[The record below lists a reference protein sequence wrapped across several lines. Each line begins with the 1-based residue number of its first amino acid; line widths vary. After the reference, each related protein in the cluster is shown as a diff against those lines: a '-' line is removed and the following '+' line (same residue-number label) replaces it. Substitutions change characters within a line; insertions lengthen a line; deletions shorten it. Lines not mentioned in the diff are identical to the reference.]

1 MPAITPV
8 EPLSRATEID
18 AQTVDPPEGS
28 SFDLPEKILQFGTGA
43 FLRGFADVFVDNA
56 NRKGTFNGRIVV
68 VGSTGS
74 GRAAR
79 INAQDGLYTIC
90 VQGIENGE
98 TVDRC
103 AVVAS
108 VSRAMAST
116 ENWSAILDFARSP
129 ALELVFSNTTE
140 VGIQLDADDR
150 ADLNPPRSFPGKLTA
165 VLYERGETF
174 GYHPSRGLTILCCEL
189 IEDNADK
196 LRSIILELAAR
207 WELGDAFET
216 WIREHNQFC
225 NTLVDRIVP
234 GKPDSASMRKI
245 DQRLGYRDDLL
256 IQAEP
261 YYLWAI
267 QGDAALRDRIG
278 FIDGEDGILVTPD
291 ITPYRVRK
299 VRILNGTHTAMVPV
313 SFLSGNDTVA
323 ESMQDAVVSAFIR
336 HVMMHEIVPSLD
348 MARDEAEMFAHQV
361 LDRFANPFVHHELM
375 SIALQQ
381 TTKVDVRVLPSLH
394 DYHTRTGRLPQGI
407 VLAFAANLLF
417 VTHEGRVSEVEFPMD
432 DRGSKIRAYRNEAG
446 RDDVDRFVRAVCT
459 DRELWHLP
467 LDELP
472 EFIESVAS
480 LMREIQ
486 RIGTR
491 KTLEI
496 FLSQTNRHP

>member
-1 MPAITPV
+1 MSAILPV
-8 EPLSRATEID
+8 QPLSRATEID
-18 AQTVDPPEGS
+18 AKIADPPEGS

-43 FLRGFADVFVDNA
+43 FLRGFSDVFVDNA

-79 INAQDGLYTIC
+79 INAQDGLYTVC

-98 TVDRC
+98 TVNRC

-129 ALELVFSNTTE
+129 DLELVFSNTTE
-140 VGIQLDADDR
+140 VGIRLDADDR
-150 ADLNPPRSFPGKLTA
+150 ADLNPPRSFPGKLAA
-165 VLYERGETF
+165 VLYERAEAF
-174 GYHPSRGLTILCCEL
+174 EYNPERGLTILCCEL
-189 IEDNADK
+189 IEDNAQK
-196 LRSIILELAAR
+196 LRSIVLELAAR

-216 WIREHNQFC
+216 WIREHNRFC

-261 YYLWAI
+261 YHLWAI
-267 QGDAALRDRIG
+267 QGDAALRERIG
-278 FIDGEDGILVTPD
+278 FAEGEDRILVTPD
-291 ITPYRVRK
+291 ITPYRLRK
-299 VRILNGTHTAMVPV
+299 VRILNGTHTIMVPI
-313 SFLSGNDTVA
+313 SFLNGNDTVA
-323 ESMQDAVVSAFIR
+323 ESMQDSVMSAFIR
-336 HVMMHEIVPSLD
+336 HVMLQEIVPSLD
-348 MARDEAEMFAHQV
+348 MPQDEAEMFAHQV

-381 TTKVDVRVLPSLH
+381 TTKLDVRVVPSLY
-394 DYHTRTGRLPQGI
+394 DYHNRTGRLPQGI

-417 VTHEGRVSEVEFPMD
+417 VTREGRASEVELPMD
-432 DRGSKIRAYRNEAG
+432 DRGSAIRAYRKKAG
-446 RDDVDRFVRAVCT
+446 RDDMDGFVRAVCT
-459 DRELWHLP
+459 DRELWHLA
-467 LDELP
+467 LDALP
-472 EFIESVAS
+472 GFIESVAS
-480 LMREIQ
+480 RMREMQ

-491 KTLEI
+491 KALEA
-496 FLSQTNRHP
+496 FLS